1 MANATFYP
9 EVRIPESDI
18 IEYISEGDPEYIK
31 RFIIKI
37 ISDKYDKSVNE
48 YCALLLIAE
57 ITSKLI
63 KQFKCGDPDKSKKC
77 KELNILVNELLSEL

>member
-1 MANATFYP
+1 MASATFYP

-48 YCALLLIAE
+48 YCALLLMAE

-63 KQFKCGDPDKSKKC
+63 KQFKCEDPDKSKKY
-77 KELNILVNELLSEL
+77 KDLNMLVNELLEI